1 MYIKQYF
8 IIGFLS
14 ILVACAGASESSQD
28 SESGASAGRSDC
40 ISTGTIRD
48 YRVLDDANL
57 VVTGNGNRKYH
68 VWLSRRAV
76 GLKTSW
82 KIGFRSTTGRI
93 CGGFDDILVDDGFG
107 PERIRIAGIRQ
118 LTPEDYNEL
127 MVRFGKIEPTVEP
140 APARESVEGA
150 EVEELD

>member
-1 MYIKQYF
+1 MFIKQYYMIF
-8 IIGFLS
+8 FSS
-14 ILVACAGASESSQD
+14 ILIACAGAPESSQD
-28 SESGASAGRSDC
+28 GAAGGSTGRLDC

-76 GLKTSW
+76 GLRSSW
-82 KIGFRSTTGRI
+82 KIGFRSTSGRI
-93 CGGFDDILVDDGFG
+93 CGGFDDILVDDGLG

-140 APARESVEGA
+140 APAPESVEGA